1 MDSEIT
7 IRTAAIEDAQALL
20 DIYAYYVEETA
31 ITYEYDVP
39 SLAEFESRIAHTLEE
54 YPYLVAEMDGKIVG
68 YSYAGAFHPRAAY
81 HWGAEMTVYLDHTVR
96 GHQIGAKLYSL
107 VEEILKAQGV
117 IKTIALITPPPS
129 EEEKKIYNSV
139 AFHEKMGYQ
148 MLGCMNYAGYKFNRW
163 YQVVV
168 MEKMIG
174 IPEEHMQPIKTFDEV
189 RNLFAL

>member
-1 MDSEIT
+1 MDSEII

-39 SLAEFESRIAHTLEE
+39 SLAEFKSRIAHTLEK
-54 YPYLVAEMDGKIVG
+54 YPYLVAEMDGEIVG

-107 VEEILKAQGV
+107 VEEILKVQGV
-117 IKTIALITPPPS
+117 IKTIALITPPPN

-148 MLGCMNYAGYKFNRW
+148 MLGRMDYAGYKFDRW

-174 IPEEHMQPIKTFDEV
+174 MPTEHMKPIKTFDEV
-189 RNLFAL
+189 RALFSL

>member
-1 MDSEIT
+1 MDSEII

-20 DIYAYYVEETA
+20 EIYAYYVEETA

-39 SLAEFESRIAHTLEE
+39 SLAEFESRIAHTLEK

-148 MLGCMNYAGYKFNRW
+148 KLGCMDYAGYKFDRW

-174 IPEEHMQPIKTFDEV
+174 IPTEHMKTIKTFDEV
-189 RNLFAL
+189 RSLFSL

>member
-1 MDSEIT
+1 MDTEIT
-7 IRTAAIEDAQALL
+7 IRTATIEDAQALL

-39 SLAEFESRIAHTLEE
+39 SLMEFKSRIAHTLEQ
-54 YPYLVAEMDGKIVG
+54 YPYLVAELDGRIVG

-81 HWGAEMTVYLDHTVR
+81 RWGAEMTVYLDHTVR
-96 GHQIGAKLYSL
+96 GHHIGVKLYSL

-139 AFHEKMGYQ
+139 AFHEKMGYR
-148 MLGCMNYAGYKFNRW
+148 LVGCLDYSGYKFDRW
-163 YQVVV
+163 YQTVF
-168 MEKMIG
+168 MEKIIG
-174 IPEEHMQPIKTFDEV
+174 TPTEHMQPIKTFDEV
-189 RNLFAL
+189 RGLFSL

>member
-1 MDSEIT
+1 MDTEIT
-7 IRTAAIEDAQALL
+7 IRTATIEDAQALL

-39 SLAEFESRIAHTLEE
+39 SLMEFKSRIAHTLEQ
-54 YPYLVAEMDGKIVG
+54 YPYLVAELDGRIVG

-81 HWGAEMTVYLDHTVR
+81 RWGAEMTVYLDHTVR
-96 GHQIGAKLYSL
+96 GHHIGVNLYSL

-139 AFHEKMGYQ
+139 AFHEKMGYR
-148 MLGCMNYAGYKFNRW
+148 LVGCLDYSGYKFDRW
-163 YQVVV
+163 YQIVF
-168 MEKMIG
+168 MEKIIG
-174 IPEEHMQPIKTFDEV
+174 TPTEHMQPIKTFDEV
-189 RNLFAL
+189 RGLFSL

>member
-1 MDSEIT
+1 MDSEII

-39 SLAEFESRIAHTLEE
+39 SLAEFKSRIAHTLEK
-54 YPYLVAEMDGKIVG
+54 YPYLVAEMDGEIVG

-107 VEEILKAQGV
+107 VEEILKVQGV
-117 IKTIALITPPPS
+117 IKTIALITPPPN

-148 MLGCMNYAGYKFNRW
+148 MLGRMDYAGYKFDRW

-174 IPEEHMQPIKTFDEV
+174 MPTEHMKPIKTFDEV
-189 RNLFAL
+189 RTLFSL

>member
-39 SLAEFESRIAHTLEE
+39 SLAEFESRIAHTLEK

-81 HWGAEMTVYLDHTVR
+81 HWGAEMTVYLIIR
-96 GHQIGAKLYSL
+96 
-107 VEEILKAQGV
+107 
-117 IKTIALITPPPS
+117 
-129 EEEKKIYNSV
+129 
-139 AFHEKMGYQ
+139 
-148 MLGCMNYAGYKFNRW
+148 
-163 YQVVV
+163 
-168 MEKMIG
+168 
-174 IPEEHMQPIKTFDEV
+174 
-189 RNLFAL
+189 

>member
-1 MDSEIT
+1 MDSEII

-39 SLAEFESRIAHTLEE
+39 SLAEFESRIAHTLEK

-148 MLGCMNYAGYKFNRW
+148 MLGCMDYAGYKFDRW

-174 IPEEHMQPIKTFDEV
+174 LM
-189 RNLFAL
+189 RL

>member
-1 MDSEIT
+1 MDSEII

-39 SLAEFESRIAHTLEE
+39 SLTEFKSRIAHTLEK

-96 GHQIGAKLYSL
+96 GRQIGAKLYSL

-148 MLGCMNYAGYKFNRW
+148 MLGCMDYAGYKFDRW

-174 IPEEHMQPIKTFDEV
+174 TPTEHMKTIKTFDEV
-189 RNLFAL
+189 RSLFSL